1 MPQFTSFA
9 KPIQDFGE
17 TTLVNKFARAVED
30 RLEGLGQ
37 IEGDELLSVLLVC
50 MTLLE
55 HEDGNNIAAILP
67 EIARYSDNESFQKE
81 GVDHD
86 RVESQHEFFTR
97 MAKVLNDVTPI
108 AQD

>member
-1 MPQFTSFA
+1 MPQFTSSA
-9 KPIQDFGE
+9 KPIQHFGE

-30 RLEGLGQ
+30 RLEGLEEV
-37 IEGDELLSVLLVC
+37 EGNELLSVLLAC

-67 EIARYSDNESFQKE
+67 EIAKYSDNESFQKE

-86 RVESQHEFFTR
+86 HVESQHEFFTR
-97 MAKVLNDVTPI
+97 MAKALNDGTPI
-108 AQD
+108 AQN